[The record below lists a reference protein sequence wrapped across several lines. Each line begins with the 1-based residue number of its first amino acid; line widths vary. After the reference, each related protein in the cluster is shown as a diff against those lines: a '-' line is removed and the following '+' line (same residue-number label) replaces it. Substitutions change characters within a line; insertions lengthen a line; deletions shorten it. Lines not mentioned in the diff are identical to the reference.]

1 MENNNGVCLEKLH
14 SLELKVAL
22 EVRRICE
29 KHNIQ
34 YFITAGTC
42 LGAVRHGGFIPWDD
56 DIDMGMVRSEYERFL
71 KACEE
76 DLSEEFFLQTWD
88 TDPGYPM
95 SYAKVRLKNTRFPES
110 FSQGVHLKCEGLFVD
125 IFPYD
130 SVPEKPLD
138 RKVQAAKY
146 FLCKRILWIKKGMG
160 KDMRTE
166 SLKKR
171 IKYDMFKAFACLFS
185 YEAVKEY
192 LRKTQIK
199 YNGERTRKIVTEGA
213 YPYEKESIERF
224 WAENL
229 EVVEFENER
238 FLAYKNRD
246 EYLTHLYGDYMK
258 LPPEDQRGGHKLAEV
273 DFGEYA

>member
-14 SLELKVAL
+14 SLELKIAL
-22 EVRRICE
+22 EIRRICE
-29 KHNIQ
+29 KYNIQ
-34 YFITAGTC
+34 YFIIAGTL

-56 DIDMGMVRSEYERFL
+56 DMDIGMLRSEYERFL

-88 TDPGYPM
+88 TDPEYPM
-95 SYAKVRLKNTRFPES
+95 SYGKIRLKNTHVLES
-110 FSQGVHLKCEGLFVD
+110 FSQGVALKYDGLFVD

-130 SVPEKPLD
+130 SVPENPLD
-138 RKVQAAKY
+138 RKLQAAKY
-146 FLCKRILWIKKGMG
+146 FICKRILWIKKGMG

-166 SLKKR
+166 GLKKR
-171 IKYDMFKAFACLFS
+171 IKYDVFKAFSSLFS

-199 YNGERTRKIVTEGA
+199 YNGIQTKRVVTDGA
-213 YPYEKESIERF
+213 DPYEKESIERC

-229 EVVEFENER
+229 ELIEFENEK
-238 FLAYKNRD
+238 FLTYKD
-246 EYLTHLYGDYMK
+246 KTDYLTHLYGDYMK
-258 LPPEDQRGGHKLAEV
+258 LPPEDQRGGHNLVEV